1 MDLDPQVAP
10 STSTDVPGG
19 LRQRPEEEAEGATDD
34 EDPNIGDDFDDM

>member
-10 STSTDVPGG
+10 SISIDVFGG
-19 LRQRPEEEAEGATDD
+19 SRQRSKEEVEGATDD